1 VNTLKVVTVTAL
13 RKDAMEKQIE
23 FEFIVDNPEELRPK
37 VIDTNNALEDG
48 YMPRGEE
55 LIISYR
61 TKDESLLDELP

>member
-1 VNTLKVVTVTAL
+1 MNTLKVVTVTAL

>member
-1 VNTLKVVTVTAL
+1 MDNK
-13 RKDAMEKQIE
+13 KIE

-61 TKDESLLDELP
+61 TIDESLLDELP

>member
-1 VNTLKVVTVTAL
+1 MTVTAL

-55 LIISYR
+55 LIISYH
-61 TKDESLLDELP
+61 TIDESLLDELP